1 LRRGRR
7 IAVIVLLIVLI
18 IALLFVVY
26 QLFLVRGIFVTGNVS
41 EEYVI
46 SLSGIEQ
53 NQSVFFINEE
63 TALEKI
69 DAEPW
74 LKAVEVKVKYPDK
87 VFITAEQ
94 REIAAYVDKGDDYLA
109 IDSEGV
115 LLRVVPKSQ
124 VSLPVVYGLQMD
136 KFEVGKTLGALD
148 TFVLGV
154 VQRLLVQLGESDLN
168 IASIDVSLA
177 ANIVFA
183 THDGIKIEIGDDTQL
198 AAKFELAV
206 NSLLWL
212 DEKEK
217 TGGILDVSA
226 VTSAYYREN

>member
-1 LRRGRR
+1 M
-7 IAVIVLLIVLI
+7 IVLLIVLI
-18 IALLFVVY
+18 IALLFVAF

-41 EEYVI
+41 DEYVI

-53 NQSVFFINEE
+53 NQSVFLINELAAFE
-63 TALEKI
+63 QI

-74 LKAVEVKVKYPDK
+74 LKAVEVEVKYPDK
-87 VFITAEQ
+87 VFITVQ
-94 REIAAYVDKGDDYLA
+94 KREIAAYVDKGDDYLA

-115 LLRVVPKSQ
+115 LLRVVPKSS
-124 VSLPVVYGLQMD
+124 VSLPVVHGLQMD
-136 KFEVGKTLGALD
+136 KFEVGKPLGALD

-154 VQRLLVQLGESDLN
+154 VQRLLVQLGDSDLN
-168 IASIDVSLA
+168 IAGIDVSLA
-177 ANIVFA
+177 ANIILE
-183 THDGIKIEIGDDTQL
+183 THDGIEIEIGDDTQL
-198 AAKFELAV
+198 SAKFELAV

-212 DEKEK
+212 QEKEK